1 MDTVLDPHAKVSK
14 PETSSPRKQ
23 AKGVDFDVSSTG
35 EVATSQYTF
44 RKDVLFKTLV
54 RVMRRT
60 YIKAFSKYLS
70 DHGLDPSRPHERDD
84 DVVFDFLQTF
94 SNGATD
100 EKLAAEGVDK
110 ASILNYLGL
119 MVVMKS

>member
-1 MDTVLDPHAKVSK
+1 MDTVLDPPTKVSK
-14 PETSSPRKQ
+14 PDASSPRKQ
-23 AKGVDFDVSSTG
+23 ARGVDFDASSTG